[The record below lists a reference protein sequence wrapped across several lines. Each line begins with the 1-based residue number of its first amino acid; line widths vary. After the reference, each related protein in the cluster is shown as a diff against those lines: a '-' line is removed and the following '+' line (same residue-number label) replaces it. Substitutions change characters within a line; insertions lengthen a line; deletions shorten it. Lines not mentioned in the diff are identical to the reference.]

1 MWQRAH
7 PPGEPSRALDV
18 LTLGTADALLRYASV
33 FALPGICLL
42 LIFLL
47 ARPQELFPELQKVPF
62 LHIAAALAVFGY
74 IVDIRLHRL
83 QPIAANTLPWVLG
96 FFAWTLVS
104 VAGNLPEMLPRMV
117 LEMSIIFV
125 LYGTLA
131 HGIQRLRTFQF
142 VAGVLAVVCVFIG
155 AVCFHQ
161 GFAPKQCVG
170 GQDRDG
176 EILGRPDGRHCELH
190 EQCYGPDAEPGLEY
204 RCEKVGLFGTYSV
217 DNRVRYRGD
226 LHDPNEVALALATA
240 GIGLLIG
247 FALRKRRASA
257 QLMMGLG
264 VALLLA
270 TILFT
275 RSRGGLIAALLVP
288 GVYVIRRYGWSAII
302 PLILLALPM
311 FVLNIRGGADAQ
323 LSTLNRYEAWAAG
336 LRMFED
342 SPVYGIGP
350 RMFTDHFWLTAHNS
364 YVLTL
369 AELGIVGMF
378 LFVAILYLCMKTL
391 IVGLRALRTIPGTAA
406 AQVWG
411 MALMSALAG
420 IAFQINT
427 LSFAYHSVL
436 WLFVGLCG
444 AWQSAVR
451 HHRPE
456 LVVRLTLRD
465 IAIVAGLV
473 IGYAFVALP
482 LLLKYKG
489 VL

>member
-1 MWQRAH
+1 M
-7 PPGEPSRALDV
+7 
-18 LTLGTADALLRYASV
+18 
-33 FALPGICLL
+33 FAVPGICLL

-62 LHIAAALAVFGY
+62 LHLSAALAAFGY
-74 IVDIRLHRL
+74 IIDVRLHRL
-83 QPIAANTLPWVLG
+83 QPLAANTLPWALG

-104 VAGNLPEMLPRMV
+104 VAGNVPEQLPHMV
-117 LEMSIIFV
+117 LEMSVMFV

-142 VAGVLAVVCVFIG
+142 VAGVLAVTCVFIG

-161 GFAPKQCVG
+161 GLSDKQCVG

-176 EILGRPDGRHCELH
+176 EILGRPDGRHCEIH

-226 LHDPNEVALALATA
+226 LHDPNEVALALATG

-247 FALRKRRASA
+247 FALRKRRPSS
-257 QLMMGLG
+257 QILVGLG

-270 TILFT
+270 TIILT
-275 RSRGGLIAALLVP
+275 RSRGGLVCALLVP

-302 PLILLALPM
+302 PLATLALPTV
-311 FVLNIRGGADAQ
+311 VLGLRGGARAD
-323 LSTLNRYEAWAAG
+323 LSTMNRYEAWAAG
-336 LRMFED
+336 LRMFEH
-342 SPVYGIGP
+342 SPIYGVGP
-350 RMFTDHFWLTAHNS
+350 RRFVDHFWLTAHNS

-369 AELGIVGMF
+369 SELGIVGMF
-378 LFVAILYLCMKTL
+378 LFVGILYLCVKTL
-391 IVGLRALRTIPGTAA
+391 VVGLRELRTIPGTAA

-420 IAFQINT
+420 IVFQINT

-436 WLFVGLCG
+436 WLFVGLVG
-444 AWQSAVR
+444 AWHSAVR
-451 HHRPE
+451 HHRPD
-456 LVVRLTLRD
+456 LVVRMKLRD
-465 IAIVAGLV
+465 IAIVAVLV
-473 IGYAFVALP
+473 FGYAFVALP
-482 LLLKYKG
+482 LFLKYKG
-489 VL
+489 LL